1 MPLLS
6 SRTLAVAGLGVTTL
20 RFGGSEKVGVKEA
33 EGLVGA
39 DIPKVVAMSTSFE
52 FVSWVQTPPKRRR
65 SRIIPMATGVS
76 GSRDLR
82 EGKLEKYQ
90 HTKR

>member
-1 MPLLS
+1 MLS

-20 RFGGSEKVGVKEA
+20 RFGGKEVGVKEA
-33 EGLVGA
+33 EGPVGA
-39 DIPKVVAMSTSFE
+39 DIPKVVARSTSSGFI
-52 FVSWVQTPPKRRR
+52 SWVQTPPKRRR

-76 GSRDLR
+76 RSGDLR